1 MWAIGNRYHHQ
12 VGEGQPQKGGQDMF
26 QVAGGHHSLAGI
38 PGGGFQRGTDFQP
51 PYFPPPFSH
60 QGMEVFGPI
69 QVILT
74 FDH

>member
-1 MWAIGNRYHHQ
+1 
-12 VGEGQPQKGGQDMF
+12 MF

-51 PYFPPPFSH
+51 PYFPPPFSQ

-69 QVILT
+69 QVIQTPSNL

>member
-1 MWAIGNRYHHQ
+1 
-12 VGEGQPQKGGQDMF
+12 MF

-74 FDH
+74 LDH